1 MTVFGALA
9 DWGWLDTWI
18 VVTAALVAMACALP
32 GTFLVLRRQ
41 SLMGD
46 ALSHATLP
54 GIVIAFLVFHML
66 REQGWIAPAW
76 AGWVQHGLVFV
87 GATLTGLLCGLLTE
101 VVI

>member
-1 MTVFGALA
+1 MTMWQSLA

-18 VVTAALVAMACALP
+18 VITAMLTAMSCALP

-46 ALSHATLP
+46 ALSHSVLP
-54 GIVIAFLVFHML
+54 GIIVAFLLFHTL

-87 GATLTGLLCGLLTE
+87 GATLAGLLCGLLTE
-101 VVI
+101 VV